1 MFVISQVKFHIQ
13 NHGVVTCFRFGHK
26 LKMRLWLSGRVL
38 LYVTPDGV
46 FSHLSSLFYI
56 NISSLTGFF

>member
-1 MFVISQVKFHIQ
+1 MYVITQIRLHFQ
-13 NHGVVTCFRFGHK
+13 NHRVVTCFRFGNK

-46 FSHLSSLFYI
+46 FCHLS
-56 NISSLTGFF
+56 